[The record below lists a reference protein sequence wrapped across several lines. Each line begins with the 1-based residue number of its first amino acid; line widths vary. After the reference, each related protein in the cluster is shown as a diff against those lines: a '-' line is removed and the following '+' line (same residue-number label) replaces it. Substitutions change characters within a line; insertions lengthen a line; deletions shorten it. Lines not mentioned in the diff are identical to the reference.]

1 MGHAGNGTC
10 RTLALIRIS
19 VFRDRISEPRYC
31 DPYLQKQ
38 QLYQP
43 TQLAFHDYVTVLHV
57 TSEPTLISLYI

>member
-31 DPYLQKQ
+31 DPYLQNTTTS
-38 QLYQP
+38 LTYVISIP
-43 TQLAFHDYVTVLHV
+43 RLHDGATRYW
-57 TSEPTLISLYI
+57 